1 MPALKVRLVDPSR
14 LTKIV
19 NNSATTHNNYLL
31 AMNDNFDFQRVFLS
45 DEAAAS
51 PLTVLLHLVAA
62 LLLGMA
68 VAGIYLKTTRRGEFG
83 SSFPITLVL
92 LAVLIAMVTQVIGSN
107 VARAFSLVGA
117 LSVVRF
123 RTVVRD
129 TRDTA
134 YVIFAVV
141 IGMAAGAANLWVAV
155 LGLLVIAVA
164 AVVGAHTKWLGNGA
178 SDYILRVRTALGR
191 DPEQLMSTSFDACLA
206 HHELIGV
213 ATSKQGVGMEYS
225 YEVALRPQAN
235 MVRLLSALSAVEGVL
250 DVRCER
256 REDN

>member
-1 MPALKVRLVDPSR
+1 M
-14 LTKIV
+14 
-19 NNSATTHNNYLL
+19 NNDWL
-31 AMNDNFDFQRVFLS
+31 NFETVFLVS
-45 DEAAAS
+45 DAAVS
-51 PLTVLLHLVAA
+51 PVAVLLRLVAA
-62 LLLGMA
+62 LLLGA
-68 VAGIYLKTTRRGEFG
+68 IVAGIYLRTTRRGEFG

-141 IGMAAGAANLWVAV
+141 IGMAVGAANLWVAV
-155 LGLLVIAVA
+155 MGLVVIAVA
-164 AVVGAHTKWLGNGA
+164 AFAAAHTRVLGNGA
-178 SDYILRVRTALGR
+178 SDYLLRVRTGLGR
-191 DPEQLMSTSFDACLA
+191 DPEGLVAPLFERYLMRR
-206 HHELIGV
+206 ELI
-213 ATSKQGVGMEYS
+213 AIAASKQGVGMEYT
-225 YEVALRPQAN
+225 YEVALRAQSSI
-235 MVRLLSALSAVEGVL
+235 MELVVALNAIEGIH
-250 DVRCER
+250 DVRFER

>member
-1 MPALKVRLVDPSR
+1 M
-14 LTKIV
+14 
-19 NNSATTHNNYLL
+19 NNDWL
-31 AMNDNFDFQRVFLS
+31 NFETVFLGG
-45 DEAAAS
+45 DTAVS
-51 PLTVLLHLVAA
+51 PLVVLLHLLAA
-62 LLLGMA
+62 LLLGAA

-92 LAVLIAMVTQVIGSN
+92 LAILIAMVTQVIGSN

-141 IGMAAGAANLWVAV
+141 IGMAVGSANLWVAV
-155 LGLLVIAVA
+155 LGLLVIAA
-164 AVVGAHTKWLGNGA
+164 AAFMAAHTKWLGNGA
-178 SDYILRVRTALGR
+178 SDYLLRLRMGLGR
-191 DPEQLMSTSFDACLA
+191 DPETLMSALFEQHLV
-206 HHELIGV
+206 HRELIGV

-225 YEVALRPQAN
+225 YEVALRSQSN
-235 MVRLLSALSAVEGVL
+235 IVQLLAALSVVEGVH
-250 DVRCER
+250 DVRFER

>member
-1 MPALKVRLVDPSR
+1 M
-14 LTKIV
+14 
-19 NNSATTHNNYLL
+19 NNSDLTTNEAWLQTVFLGGDPAVSPLVVLSHLL
-31 AMNDNFDFQRVFLS
+31 AAL
-45 DEAAAS
+45 
-51 PLTVLLHLVAA
+51 VLGA
-62 LLLGMA
+62 A
-68 VAGIYLKTTRRGEFG
+68 VAGIYLKTTPHNEFG

-92 LAVLIAMVTQVIGSN
+92 LAVLISMVTQVIGSN

-141 IGMAAGAANLWVAV
+141 IGMAVGAANLWVAV
-155 LGLLVIAVA
+155 LGLLVIACA
-164 AVVGAHTKWLGNGA
+164 AFAAAHTQWLGNGA

-191 DPEQLMSTSFDACLA
+191 DPEQLMSPVFAQYLA
-206 HHELIGV
+206 RRALIGV

-225 YEVALRPQAN
+225 YEVALRSQTNVVQLVA
-235 MVRLLSALSAVEGVL
+235 ALSATEGVQ
-250 DVRCER
+250 DVRFER